1 MKNLKWKLQNFMMGR
16 NGMDDCAKYSYIAGI
31 VLYVIYL
38 FTGVGFLYYF
48 STLLLL
54 YGLFRVFSKNVAARQ
69 SEERKLHDEIN
80 FQKMRFEQRKEYRLY
95 RCKGCGRKIR
105 VPKGK
110 GKVEVTCPTCGNKE
124 IHRT

>member
-38 FTGVGFLYYF
+38 FTGVGLLYYF